1 MATFRF
7 VLNYSLGRIDIS
19 AAKDLLDQYNDF
31 YAYNL
36 AQYQN
41 YARLKIDDSGELS
54 NAAEELDKDEIA
66 RIEKQGNDNAGVFA
80 KVWGSLDFASAT
92 LMGLEI
98 DWQPIQVCLFEEQER
113 KIPAAESGMNET
125 GHQLRKVAGILSF
138 ADKIITDLT
147 VKKADKEI
155 ISLIKQGFELLLTE
169 LSQRDLEIPEYN
181 TEKPKYA
188 KIKTADGIIDYAQKL
203 FELGK

>member
-7 VLNYSLGRIDIS
+7 VLNYSLGRVDIS

-41 YARLKIDDSGELS
+41 YARLKVDDSGELS
-54 NAAEELDKDEIA
+54 NAAEDLDKDEIA
-66 RIEKQGNDNAGVFA
+66 RIEKEGNDNAGVFA
-80 KVWGSLDFASAT
+80 KVWGSVDFASAT

-98 DWQPIQVCLFEEQER
+98 DWQPIQVSLFEEQER
-113 KIPAAESGMNET
+113 KIPALESGMNET
-125 GHQLRKVAGILSF
+125 GRQLRKVASILSF
-138 ADKIITDLT
+138 ADKIITDLNA
-147 VKKADKEI
+147 KKADREI
-155 ISLIKQGFELLLTE
+155 ISLITQGFELLLTE
-169 LSQRDLEIPEYN
+169 LSHRDLEIPEYN
-181 TEKPKYA
+181 IEKIKYA